1 MDFFTPEQIEM
12 LSQTTVRLDLLVEFQ
27 FTSGITRVWNGN
39 TELQSGIEGGNSKI
53 WKPMY
58 GSGQIDGLS
67 LPTGATAESVNFTVS
82 GIPEDKIGLLAKAL
96 EESPQVAQRLV
107 TVYLQLFDADWQPF
121 GVPIGIWWGFMQP
134 PRVAR
139 SQMQDTEG
147 AVQSVSLT
155 AENAFF
161 NRARPPYGRY
171 TDRDQQKRAPGDKFL
186 QFVPSLLF
194 KTFEYPRY

>member
-1 MDFFTPEQIEM
+1 MDFFTPEQINA

-27 FTSGITRVWNGN
+27 FTSGTTRVWNGN
-39 TELQSGIEGGNSKI
+39 TELQSGIEDGQPKV

-58 GSGQIDGLS
+58 GSGQVDGLS
-67 LPTGATAESVNFTVS
+67 LPTGATAESVNFTVA
-82 GIPEDKIGLLAKAL
+82 GIPDDKIGLLAKAL

-121 GVPIGIWWGFMQP
+121 GAPIGLWWGFMQP

-171 TDRDQQKRAPGDKFL
+171 TDRDQQKRSPGDKFL